1 MGPSE
6 IILWVEFRKA
16 IGSAGMDCLYQG
28 YFKAPRADSDDCRK
42 SPTFFPM
49 AGEFERLGLFSTV
62 VATSIELQLKYAA

>member
-1 MGPSE
+1 
-6 IILWVEFRKA
+6 
-16 IGSAGMDCLYQG
+16 MDCLYQG
-28 YFKAPRADSDDCRK
+28 YFMAPRADSDDCRK